1 MKIIEKNGL
10 TEIHADKGLTLTNGE
25 VYTKH
30 IYLGSVD
37 RVENWREITDA
48 EYEKILAD
56 NEEADSQEYDI

>member
-10 TEIHADKGLTLTNGE
+10 TEILADEGLTLTNGE
-25 VYTKH
+25 AYAKH

-48 EYEKILAD
+48 EAEMQKDTSEL
-56 NEEADSQEYDI
+56 DI

>member
-10 TEIHADKGLTLTNGE
+10 TEIHADEGLTLTNGE
-25 VYTKH
+25 VYTKQ

-48 EYEKILAD
+48 EV
-56 NEEADSQEYDI
+56 EELIAKSLEGEEI